1 MHISLTILTRI
12 HVCIQKVFLTLRF
25 VKYVHCVYNVVRQY
39 NVHTKIYIKI
49 YDVNILCID
58 IFLYLS
64 FFYLRKHI
72 TIHPIFFVVAQL
84 AKLRYSVYVY
94 KRMQRLTTAATTVIE
109 QSSSDFFLQ
118 TMQFQ

>member
-39 NVHTKIYIKI
+39 NVHTKIYIII

-64 FFYLRKHI
+64 FFLFEKTHNHTPNVLCCR
-72 TIHPIFFVVAQL
+72 
-84 AKLRYSVYVY
+84 
-94 KRMQRLTTAATTVIE
+94 TV
-109 QSSSDFFLQ
+109 S
-118 TMQFQ
+118 